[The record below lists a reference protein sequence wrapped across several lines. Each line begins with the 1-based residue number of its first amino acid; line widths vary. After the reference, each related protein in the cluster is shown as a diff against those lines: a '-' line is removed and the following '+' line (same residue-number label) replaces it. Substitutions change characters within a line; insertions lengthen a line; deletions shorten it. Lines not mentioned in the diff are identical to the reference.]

1 MNKKTKEV
9 KTVSKVKAV
18 EVRDLSLA
26 GLLRSH
32 IGDFQKERKAS
43 ACLYNGSRKAPRWA
57 GSITGGGVFTLSH
70 YSTPILKIGLSDQK
84 AELVKLP
91 EARLAKGYSNGD
103 LRGIN
108 TTLEVL
114 KPKNAAK
121 AIKRQGYTSFVSVS
135 SL

>member
-1 MNKKTKEV
+1 MNKKEKNV
-9 KTVSKVKAV
+9 KTVKNVKAV

-32 IGDFQKERKAS
+32 IGSFQKDKKAT
-43 ACLYNGSRKAPRWA
+43 ACLYNGSRKSPRWA
-57 GSITGGGVFTLSH
+57 GSITGGGIFTLSH

-91 EARLAKGYSNGD
+91 ESRLAKGYSNGD

-114 KPKNAAK
+114 KPKNAAR
-121 AIKRQGYTSFVSVS
+121 AIKRQGFTSFLSVS